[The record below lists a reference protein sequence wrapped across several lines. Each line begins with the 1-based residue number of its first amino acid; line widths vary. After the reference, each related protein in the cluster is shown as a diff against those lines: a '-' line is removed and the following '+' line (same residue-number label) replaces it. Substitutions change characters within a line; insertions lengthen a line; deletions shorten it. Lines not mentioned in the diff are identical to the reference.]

1 MKDLVLIVIHV
12 LVTTAKLLDPGGL
25 RAVVTENALLK
36 QQLSSYCVDNLANF
50 RHRH

>member
-12 LVTTAKLLDPGGL
+12 LVTTAKLLGPGGL

-36 QQLSSYCVDNLANF
+36 QQLVVL
-50 RHRH
+50 HRSRRRAPI